1 MVPRIIVDIS
11 VPEYNY
17 VFRDFFYL
25 YGDESKFELARNL
38 DDRLQSQN
46 VPLAL
51 LVIVGIYDKTDV
63 LIYDLYVSLI
73 SVIIGEIGER
83 RKGL

>member
-1 MVPRIIVDIS
+1 MTNVVPVL
-11 VPEYNY
+11 
-17 VFRDFFYL
+17 FL

-51 LVIVGIYDKTDV
+51 LVICTKISSCGILKCKRY
-63 LIYDLYVSLI
+63 LRVSRKLQI
-73 SVIIGEIGER
+73 SRTVILE
-83 RKGL
+83 L

>member
-1 MVPRIIVDIS
+1 M
-11 VPEYNY
+11 
-17 VFRDFFYL
+17 
-25 YGDESKFELARNL
+25 YGDESKSRLARDL

-73 SVIIGEIGER
+73 SVIIGETGER